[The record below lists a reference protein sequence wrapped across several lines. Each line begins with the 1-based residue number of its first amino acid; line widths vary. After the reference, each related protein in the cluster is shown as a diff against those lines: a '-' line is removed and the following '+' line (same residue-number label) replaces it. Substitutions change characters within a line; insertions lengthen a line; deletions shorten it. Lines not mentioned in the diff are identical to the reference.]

1 MPLYIGGGRLKGEE
15 NGEEGEIKAFFEEE
29 EDKDEE
35 EVEEGEKVTEEKGKE
50 VRDRKIKKKN
60 KRKINQEIGLKQ
72 KALWKMR

>member
-50 VRDRKIKKKN
+50 VRDRKIKK
-60 KRKINQEIGLKQ
+60 
-72 KALWKMR
+72 